1 MLTHTGF
8 GTIGAWGW
16 AVSRVNQRRVD
27 PAVQKKAR
35 RRSLKR
41 IGRVFAFAL
50 IAALTTTSATWLN
63 QKWSVANWDITAEA
77 AIKQAI
83 DMQLKNMASRDFLS
97 TRPDLLREQ
106 WLQRIPDLANVRI
119 TRLLPDR
126 LQIQADARV
135 PTALWQDERSRL
147 HLFDSQGNAY
157 RLLRK
162 GESPDL
168 PLLRLPQAQLATAHA
183 MIVAL
188 AQNDAASLSA
198 LSEIRAGTGYW
209 HIYFSRGESW
219 LIPLS
224 NEAAEIQHITSF
236 LKQPRWK
243 GRHWRV
249 DARLASRWF
258 IRPAGH
264 GGVI

>member
-1 MLTHTGF
+1 M
-8 GTIGAWGW
+8 
-16 AVSRVNQRRVD
+16 SRSNQRRVD
-27 PAVQKKAR
+27 PAMQKEAR

-41 IGRVFAFAL
+41 MGRILVFGL
-50 IAALTTTSATWLN
+50 IATLTTTSAIWLN
-63 QKWSVANWDITAEA
+63 QKWSITHWDIKAEA
-77 AIKQAI
+77 PIKQAI
-83 DMQLKNMASRDFLS
+83 EMQLKNMANRDFLS

-106 WLQRIPDLANVRI
+106 WLQHIPDLAAVRI
-119 TRLLPDR
+119 TRVLPDR

-135 PTALWQDERSRL
+135 PTALWQDERNRL
-147 HLFDSQGNAY
+147 HLFDSQGLAY

-168 PLLRLPQAQLATAHA
+168 PLLRLPQAQLAAAHN

-188 AQNDAASLSA
+188 AQNDAASLAA
-198 LSEIRAGTGYW
+198 LSEIRAGNSHW
-209 HIYFSRGESW
+209 QIYFSRGASW

-224 NEAAEIQHITSF
+224 DEAAEIQHITSF
-236 LKQPRWK
+236 LKQSHWK